1 MTDDTNRLNPK
12 EINARIFEIVSNM
25 SEDENRKFLSILIS
39 KIPEEKGR
47 ELLAKLEGWVQSKD
61 DDLRENP
68 REYSSVL
75 VEILSDG
82 VSFTDFIQDIS
93 NGGVFIKTNGKFYAH
108 QQITMA
114 FSLPKS
120 KKDITVSGKV
130 VWVDSQGIGVKFDEV
145 LPDI

>member
-1 MTDDTNRLNPK
+1 MIDDTNRLNPK

-61 DDLRENP
+61 DDLREHP